1 MYYKV
6 KPKTISYKTL
16 VKHDGD
22 IYKVQSIVN
31 DCIQVQSCIEPFVIK
46 KLNINE
52 VEVLF

>member
-16 VKHDGD
+16 VKYNED
-22 IYKVQSIVN
+22 IYKVQSVVN
-31 DCIQVQSCIEPFVIK
+31 DCIQVQSCEYPFVIK
-46 KLNINE
+46 KININK